1 MKIKHALNLLLLLMG
16 VVLFTGCEK
25 EEIVPES
32 KLPAA
37 IQTYITTHFPDNS
50 VTQVIQEKNF
60 ANTSYEIFLD
70 GGFQLDFNNKNEIT
84 NIESTTK
91 LPDSVIPVE
100 ILAYVSENYPSNV
113 IIEWELDDKNQ
124 QIGLDNGLDLEF
136 TMAGVFLRI
145 DN

>member
-113 IIEWELDDKNQ
+113 IIEWELDEKNQ